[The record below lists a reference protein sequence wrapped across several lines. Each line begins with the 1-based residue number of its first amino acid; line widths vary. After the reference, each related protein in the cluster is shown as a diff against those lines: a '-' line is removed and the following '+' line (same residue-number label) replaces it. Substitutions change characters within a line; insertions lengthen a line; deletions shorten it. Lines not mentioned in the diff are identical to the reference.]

1 MVVENQISLSRRENK
16 LLKYARS
23 YFSSVK
29 GIVGFSLLLLF
40 IFMAIFAPVIAP
52 YSPDEMTDDVLKPPS
67 AKHLFGTDH
76 LGRDIY
82 SRVVFGSRISL
93 SVGFVAAGLSAVIGV
108 LIGSFSGFYGGIT
121 DDIVSKIVDTF
132 LMIPSFFLILIIV
145 SIFGSNILYIMFVI
159 GLTTWPG
166 NARLMRAQA
175 LSIRERT
182 FIMVARSTG
191 ESRIRILFGHVIPN
205 GVFPVIANSALQ
217 MGGAILTE
225 ASLSFLGLGDPNLT
239 SWGKLIFQGRPY
251 MTFAPWMIIIPG
263 LFVVLAVLAFSFIGD
278 GLQFTFN
285 PKNRKGE

>member
-1 MVVENQISLSRRENK
+1 M
-16 LLKYARS
+16 
-23 YFSSVK
+23 
-29 GIVGFSLLLLF
+29 
-40 IFMAIFAPVIAP
+40 IAP

-175 LSIRERT
+175 LR
-182 FIMVARSTG
+182 
-191 ESRIRILFGHVIPN
+191 
-205 GVFPVIANSALQ
+205 
-217 MGGAILTE
+217 
-225 ASLSFLGLGDPNLT
+225 
-239 SWGKLIFQGRPY
+239 
-251 MTFAPWMIIIPG
+251 
-263 LFVVLAVLAFSFIGD
+263 
-278 GLQFTFN
+278 
-285 PKNRKGE
+285 

>member
-23 YFSSVK
+23 YFSSGK
-29 GIVGFSLLLLF
+29 GIIGFSLLLLF
-40 IFMAIFAPVIAP
+40 IFMAFFAPVITP
-52 YSPDEMTDDVLKPPS
+52 YTPDEMTDDVLKPPS
-67 AKHLFGTDH
+67 AEHLFGTDH

-82 SRVVFGSRISL
+82 SRVVFGTRISL
-93 SVGFVAAGLSAVIGV
+93 SVGFVAAGLSAIIGV

-205 GVFPVIANSALQ
+205 GIFPVIANSALQ

-251 MTFAPWMIIIPG
+251 MTFAPWMVIIPG
-263 LFVVLAVLAFSFIGD
+263 IFVVLAVLAFSFIGD

>member
-1 MVVENQISLSRRENK
+1 MIVENQISLSKRENK
-16 LLKYARS
+16 SLKYARS

-29 GIVGFSLLLLF
+29 GTIGFSLLLIF
-40 IFMAIFAPVIAP
+40 VFMAIFAPLIAP

-263 LFVVLAVLAFSFIGD
+263 IFVVLAVLAFSFIGD